1 MYMYLPIAALYA
13 IGGFLS
19 FFIPKLENT
28 FLLGRKKISADVVW
42 GKKHEKVKRK
52 RGKM

>member
-1 MYMYLPIAALYA
+1 MYLPIAALYA

-28 FLLGRKKISADVVW
+28 LLLGRKKISADVVW
-42 GKKHEKVKRK
+42 GKNMKR
-52 RGKM
+52 